1 MAYDAHQTYFSYFR
15 LGETAYREKVRFYE
29 ENPDAISSLYFDER
43 IEVDIDYVL
52 SLFEIG
58 KYERFLRKIDP
69 LLEVIIF
76 ENIFKY
82 KNENIFNEL
91 LFRKAACLFQLNNYT
106 KAEEIL
112 LQLIRMEKSNA
123 LYIGLYTISRRKHAD
138 DFTTTIRAMANAS
151 FLLILGI
158 TIARIFFIEPFF
170 DTMLEPF
177 LILRNFLFVFSV
189 VCLFGTELIFQY
201 KIYKSTGVFSHKLM
215 NKIFNKR

>member
-1 MAYDAHQTYFSYFR
+1 MEYDAHQTYFSYFR

-58 KYERFLRKIDP
+58 KYERFLKKIDP

-91 LFRKAACLFQLNNYT
+91 LFRKAACLFQLKNYT

-112 LQLIRMEKSNA
+112 LQLIRMEKSNT

-138 DFTTTIRAMANAS
+138 DFTTTVRAMANAS

-177 LILRNFLFVFSV
+177 LILRNFLFGFSLL
-189 VCLFGTELIFQY
+189 CLFGTELIFQY
-201 KIYKSTGVFSHKLM
+201 KIYTSTGVFSHKLL